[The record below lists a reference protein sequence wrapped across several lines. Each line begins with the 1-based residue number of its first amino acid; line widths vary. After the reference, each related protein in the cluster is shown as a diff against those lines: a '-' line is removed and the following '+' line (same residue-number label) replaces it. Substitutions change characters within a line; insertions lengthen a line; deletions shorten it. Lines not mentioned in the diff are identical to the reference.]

1 MTEERLYELIQE
13 KERRA
18 AAAMPATMRR
28 VYVWMTL
35 ALAITGFTSW
45 MVADTGLWFA
55 IASNRALFWGMI
67 IAELGLVVGI
77 SAGIRKLSVPVATL
91 LFAIYSVINGV
102 TLSSI
107 FVIYDIGSMA
117 SVFFIA
123 AGMFAAMGFLGM
135 VLKTD
140 LSRLGNILLMGVLGL
155 IIASVVNI
163 FFIKSGMMTLIVSWA
178 GVVIFAG
185 LTVYDT
191 QRIKT
196 MLIDADDTGDT
207 AQKIAL
213 LGALSLYLDFI
224 NMFLYLLRIFGGGR
238 D

>member
-1 MTEERLYELIQE
+1 
-13 KERRA
+13 
-18 AAAMPATMRR
+18 
-28 VYVWMTL
+28 
-35 ALAITGFTSW
+35 
-45 MVADTGLWFA
+45 
-55 IASNRALFWGMI
+55 MI

-107 FVIYDIGSMA
+107 FVIYDIGSIA

-140 LSRLGNILLMGVLGL
+140 LSRFGNILLMGVLGL

>member
-35 ALAITGFTSW
+35 ALAITGFT
-45 MVADTGLWFA
+45 
-55 IASNRALFWGMI
+55 
-67 IAELGLVVGI
+67 
-77 SAGIRKLSVPVATL
+77 GIRKLSVPVATL

-107 FVIYDIGSMA
+107 FVIYDIGSIA

-140 LSRLGNILLMGVLGL
+140 LSRFGNILLMGVLGL

-185 LTVYDT
+185 LTFYDT

>member
-1 MTEERLYELIQE
+1 
-13 KERRA
+13 
-18 AAAMPATMRR
+18 
-28 VYVWMTL
+28 
-35 ALAITGFTSW
+35 
-45 MVADTGLWFA
+45 
-55 IASNRALFWGMI
+55 
-67 IAELGLVVGI
+67 
-77 SAGIRKLSVPVATL
+77 
-91 LFAIYSVINGV
+91 
-102 TLSSI
+102 
-107 FVIYDIGSMA
+107 
-117 SVFFIA
+117 
-123 AGMFAAMGFLGM
+123 
-135 VLKTD
+135 
-140 LSRLGNILLMGVLGL
+140 
-155 IIASVVNI
+155 
-163 FFIKSGMMTLIVSWA
+163 MMTLIVSWV